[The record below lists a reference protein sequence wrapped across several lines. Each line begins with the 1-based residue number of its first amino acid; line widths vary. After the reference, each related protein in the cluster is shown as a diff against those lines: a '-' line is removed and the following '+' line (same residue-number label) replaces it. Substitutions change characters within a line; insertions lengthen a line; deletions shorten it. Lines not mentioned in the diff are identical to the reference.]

1 MIDENLSVFYP
12 VPGKDVIFC
21 KEYHYLSVIHKW
33 NKYKTLFQ
41 EI

>member
-1 MIDENLSVFYP
+1 
-12 VPGKDVIFC
+12 VIFC

-41 EI
+41 EIWASY